1 MASNEFPTSLNETNA
16 FVSSLWL
23 YLESLVG
30 IPDDKLT
37 DAMRLCCVVLS
48 MVNYK

>member
-30 IPDDKLT
+30 IPDKLT